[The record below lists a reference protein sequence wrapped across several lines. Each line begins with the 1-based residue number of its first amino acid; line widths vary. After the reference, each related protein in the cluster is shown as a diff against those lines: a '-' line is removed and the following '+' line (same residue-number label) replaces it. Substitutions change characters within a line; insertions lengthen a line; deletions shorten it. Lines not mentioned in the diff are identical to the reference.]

1 MLIGGD
7 DINNDI
13 ITFGTC
19 FHVFFYV
26 CFIHANWRKSD
37 SSVDRGIGGGIQ
49 IP

>member
-7 DINNDI
+7 DI

-26 CFIHANWRKSD
+26 CFIRADWWKSD
-37 SSVDRGIGGGIQ
+37 RSADRGIGGGIQ
-49 IP
+49 IS